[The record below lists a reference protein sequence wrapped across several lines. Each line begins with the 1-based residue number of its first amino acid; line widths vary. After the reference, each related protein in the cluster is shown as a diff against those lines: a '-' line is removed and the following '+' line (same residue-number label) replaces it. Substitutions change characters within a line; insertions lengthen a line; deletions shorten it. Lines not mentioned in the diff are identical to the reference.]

1 MLQLL
6 FIESF
11 FFMVTKTR
19 CNRFKLRPFQVIP
32 PTSPG
37 NMNLG
42 SNDLPLFQITPTQ
55 QPFFFFLNRVYFVH
69 RNIDL
74 LSIPIK
80 YENSY
85 YTNNCVKKYGNLD
98 RKEGHFY
105 LTTH

>member
-1 MLQLL
+1 MMQLL

-11 FFMVTKTR
+11 FFMLSKTR
-19 CNRFKLRPFQVIP
+19 CNRFKLPPFQVTP
-32 PTSPG
+32 PPLSG
-37 NMNLG
+37 NMNLC

-55 QPFFFFLNRVYFVH
+55 QSCFVFLNRVYFVH
-69 RNIDL
+69 RNIDI

-98 RKEGHFY
+98 RKE
-105 LTTH
+105 